1 MLCKNPYLRPTAK
14 ECLKDPW
21 FAQNFDIKAKT
32 IFKRSKTKALSIK
45 HVAPLEYFEDG
56 RTIYEMLKNYRN
68 GAKFKKEVMK
78 VLIN

>member
-1 MLCKNPYLRPTAK
+1 MLCKNPFLRPTAK

-21 FAQNFDIKAKT
+21 FAKHFET
-32 IFKRSKTKALSIK
+32 RSVSIFKRAKTKALSVR
-45 HVAPLEYFEDG
+45 HVAPIDNFEDG
-56 RTIYEMLKNYRN
+56 RTIYEMLKNHRS